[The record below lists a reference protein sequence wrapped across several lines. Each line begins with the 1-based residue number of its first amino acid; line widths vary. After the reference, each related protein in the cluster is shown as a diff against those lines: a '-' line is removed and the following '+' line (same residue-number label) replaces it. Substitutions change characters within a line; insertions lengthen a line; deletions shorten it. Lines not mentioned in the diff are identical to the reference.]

1 MTAITVKMRTVKTK
15 TEKQTLLISLIRF
28 WAMGS
33 VVRSD
38 SFMGFS
44 AEKNPMRK
52 NQIQQICEKR
62 VDLTNGLVNFSSLL
76 LSSKL
81 SFFFR
86 SILL

>member
-38 SFMGFS
+38 SFMGVLSGEESNRFMGEES
-44 AEKNPMRK
+44 RSDAKS
-52 NQIQQICEKR
+52 KR
-62 VDLTNGLVNFSSLL
+62 RVRFWE
-76 LSSKL
+76 
-81 SFFFR
+81 
-86 SILL
+86 